1 MHTEDNTE
9 SHHILGPYHDFH
21 DYSPWFR
28 CIIQLH
34 VSDLPDSRFH
44 MYGFMESWN
53 HLRVLCRTKLE
64 VKRSRMSLR
73 GLMVRSDP
81 TVWTWCQ
88 AHDNVIAE
96 RTMLTTSPGLQFELV
111 LKVDSALAHDY
122 IKVYISIQLYG
133 IKSMK
138 YGI

>member
-1 MHTEDNTE
+1 
-9 SHHILGPYHDFH
+9 
-21 DYSPWFR
+21 
-28 CIIQLH
+28 
-34 VSDLPDSRFH
+34 
-44 MYGFMESWN
+44 
-53 HLRVLCRTKLE
+53 
-64 VKRSRMSLR
+64 MSLR
-73 GLMVRSDP
+73 GLMVRGDA
-81 TVWTWCQ
+81 TMWTRCQ
-88 AHDNVIAE
+88 AHVDVMAE